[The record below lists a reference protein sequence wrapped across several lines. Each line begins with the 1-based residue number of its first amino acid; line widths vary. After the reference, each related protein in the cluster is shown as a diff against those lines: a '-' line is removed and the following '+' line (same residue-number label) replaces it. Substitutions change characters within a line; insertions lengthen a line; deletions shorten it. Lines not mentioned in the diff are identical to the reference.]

1 MTPNQAAIFAII
13 EAAAAADELMPTGAT
28 IAERSGVKLTSVN
41 SALYQLADA
50 GIIDIESLGYGK
62 RVVTIMATGQKTAD
76 PFGIPQLD
84 LPETASESFRALLH
98 EPRGVCWRCQTRTDY
113 GCEHTRTYGAV
124 SIGEAAN
131 SVLARLQV
139 SG

>member
-13 EAAAAADELMPTGAT
+13 EAAALADELMPTGAT

-84 LPETASESFRALLH
+84 LPETASESFKAIAR
-98 EPRGVCWRCQTRTDY
+98 PRFTCWRCGASSLH
-113 GCEHTRTYGAV
+113 GCEHMDV
-124 SIGEAAN
+124 AA
-131 SVLARLQV
+131 
-139 SG
+139 